1 MVAALISDDDAKLLA
16 YVPEDGRETAMRD
29 LKRLRTHLAEVE
41 ARAAMREAMKAH
53 LDQTLVEAQH
63 ELTGHYRASVKD
75 YRAVHRHIL
84 MMADTLSDGIIQAF
98 PKRFR

>member
-1 MVAALISDDDAKLLA
+1 
-16 YVPEDGRETAMRD
+16 MR
-29 LKRLRTHLAEVE
+29 
-41 ARAAMREAMKAH
+41 RAAMREAMKAH